1 MALILNLTF
10 ILFCGGDGARTRI
23 LEYHSGSASFR
34 TLSHTPP
41 TNFTKY
47 GQLSYCEN
55 GIGRTKKNIVYNEI
69 VLCES
74 NRCHYMA
81 MIFGKRG
88 WQNEIQ

>member
-55 GIGRTKKNIVYNEI
+55 GIGRTKQLYCDKFYISVGYI
-69 VLCES
+69 D
-74 NRCHYMA
+74 RCHYMA
-81 MIFGKRG
+81 VFL
-88 WQNEIQ
+88 